1 MSPTVKKQ
9 SLPVGKKPTT
19 AKQSASPRKTVA
31 VGKSGKDAGK
41 EFAGLKKVK
50 IDEAARQSIA
60 GTKPV
65 ALSKKNSVQPGPS
78 MKSMGKLGSMM

>member
-31 VGKSGKDAGK
+31 VGKAGKDAGK

-50 IDEAARQSIA
+50 IDDTAARASIA
-60 GTKPV
+60 GTKNV
-65 ALSKKNSVQPGPS
+65 ALSKKNSV
-78 MKSMGKLGSMM
+78 